1 MNENMIANRWYDHN
15 FKRINNAYPTPQSIL
30 RFSCGVAD
38 YKFLCETV
46 STEHVRAAVVIQK
59 DLPFSHLMATP
70 WSMQYATK
78 DWRMIIVSVL
88 NIQSW
93 IDLAASSGADA
104 FFKANS
110 MTITY
115 QYEPPRLDSTG
126 NKYRPPGAPMPDIPE
141 VPEYGTPIK
150 RKWTP
155 PGSVVFDRDA
165 LLADIR
171 EGVMFQQALQDKYG
185 LTRLRI
191 KEIACEAG
199 LVVGRNDR
207 RAMAL

>member
-15 FKRINNAYPTPQSIL
+15 FNRINNVYPTPQSIL
-30 RFSCGVAD
+30 RFACVVGD
-38 YKFLCETV
+38 YKFLCDTV
-46 STEHVRAAVVIQK
+46 STEHIRAAVVIKK
-59 DLPFSHLMATP
+59 DLAFSHLMATP
-70 WSMQYATK
+70 WSMQYTTR
-78 DWRMIIVSVL
+78 DWRMIIASVL

-93 IDLAASSGADA
+93 IDLAASSGCDA

-115 QYEPPRLDSTG
+115 QYEPPRLDACG
-126 NKYRPPGAPMPDIPE
+126 NKYRPPGAPQPDVPD
-141 VPEYGTPIK
+141 VPEYGIQIK

-155 PGSVVFDRDA
+155 PKTDFDREA

-171 EGVMFQQALQDKYG
+171 AGVMLQQEIQDKYG
-185 LTRLRI
+185 LTRVRI
-191 KEIACEAG
+191 KEIASEAG

-207 RAMAL
+207 RAMAI

>member
-15 FKRINNAYPTPQSIL
+15 FKRTNNVYPTPQSIL
-30 RFSCGVAD
+30 RFACGVAD
-38 YKFLCETV
+38 YKFLCDTV
-46 STEHVRAAVVIQK
+46 STEHVRAAVVIKK
-59 DLPFSHLMATP
+59 DLAFSHLMDTP
-70 WSMQYATK
+70 WSMQYATA

-104 FFKANS
+104 FFKASS

-115 QYEPPRLDSTG
+115 QYEPPRLDSLG
-126 NKYRPPGAPMPDIPE
+126 NKYRPPGAPGPDIPE
-141 VPEYGTPIK
+141 EHEFGQEKKPRT
-150 RKWTP
+150 WTP
-155 PGSVVFDRDA
+155 PKQDFDREG

-171 EGVMFQQALQDKYG
+171 AGVMLQQDLQLKYG
-185 LTRLRI
+185 LTRNRI
-191 KEIACEAG
+191 KDIASKVG

-207 RAMAL
+207 RALAL

>member
-15 FKRINNAYPTPQSIL
+15 FRRINNVYPTPQIIL
-30 RFSCGVAD
+30 RFACGVAD
-38 YKFLCETV
+38 YKFLCDTV

-59 DLPFSHLMATP
+59 DLAFSHLMATP
-70 WSMQYATK
+70 WSMQYATN

-126 NKYRPPGAPMPDIPE
+126 NKYRPPGAPQPDIPD

-155 PGSVVFDRDA
+155 PGSVVFDREA

-171 EGVMFQQALQDKYG
+171 AGVMLQQEIQDKYS
-185 LTRLRI
+185 LTRVRI
-191 KEIACEAG
+191 KQIASEVG

-207 RAMAL
+207 RAMAI